1 MNQVTWNHLL
11 SKPVALT
18 QQTPG
23 LLDVSTEKSETLSAI
38 LCCVEV
44 RGPQRGTFMVPEPP
58 AARHIRSFSLVETD
72 GGGGWGEEER
82 RAHTTPLPYSLVN
95 ECKVLGFTPRKKSLA
110 GDVPPAKVVG
120 KCHH

>member
-44 RGPQRGTFMVPEPP
+44 RGPQRGTFMVPGPP

-72 GGGGWGEEER
+72 GGGGWGGGREEGTYNSS
-82 RAHTTPLPYSLVN
+82 ALFIL
-95 ECKVLGFTPRKKSLA
+95 
-110 GDVPPAKVVG
+110 
-120 KCHH
+120 